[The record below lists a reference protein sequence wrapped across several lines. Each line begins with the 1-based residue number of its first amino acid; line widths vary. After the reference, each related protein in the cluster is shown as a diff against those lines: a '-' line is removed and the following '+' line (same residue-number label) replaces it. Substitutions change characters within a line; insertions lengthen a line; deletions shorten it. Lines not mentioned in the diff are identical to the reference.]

1 MTRPPQPAPG
11 FTLLELMITLAVA
24 AILLGLAVPNF
35 SEMIRNNRLT
45 SSANDLLR
53 ATQVARSEAVKRQS
67 WVVVCATA
75 DSTATPP
82 ACSNGAFRDWIVFVD
97 TDGDWVVDAA
107 EPILERHGAVHNLVT
122 VRNDNKGIISYA
134 ASGFSTPPP
143 DANTASRN
151 IVFCDQRG
159 NQQIGTNSTARA
171 ILISA
176 TGRSRVSRSSNDVG
190 AAITAT
196 GACPQ

>member
-1 MTRPPQPAPG
+1 MTRPRKHALG
-11 FTLLELMITLAVA
+11 FNLLELMITLAVA
-24 AILLGLAVPNF
+24 AILLGLAAPNF

-53 ATQVARSEAVKRQS
+53 STQFARSEALKRQAA
-67 WVVVCATA
+67 VVVCATA
-75 DSTATPP
+75 DSSAMPP
-82 ACSNGAFRDWIVFVD
+82 ACNNGAFRDWIVFVD
-97 TDGDWVVDAA
+97 SDGDWAVDAA
-107 EPILERHGAVHNLVT
+107 EMVLERHGAVHALVT
-122 VRNDNKGIISYA
+122 VRNDNKGIVSYA

-176 TGRSRVSRSSNDVG
+176 TGRSRVSKQSDDVST
-190 AAITAT
+190 AVLAT